1 MIRVVIVDDHEVVR
15 RGLRYMLEQ
24 RSDIEV
30 VGEGSDGKEAIALA
44 SELLPD
50 VILLDLLMSN
60 VGGIEVVREIK
71 RLAPS
76 TKIII
81 LTSFY
86 ESDQI
91 FGAIKAG
98 ALSYLLK
105 ESSTEELLKAIYGA
119 AHGES
124 KLHPLV
130 AARLLREVRE
140 QEESPLKDL
149 TPRELEVL
157 TLIARGRSNP
167 EIAAELSISE
177 PTVRMHVAN
186 VLMKLHLADRTQA
199 AIFAL
204 QKKLIPL
211 KDALE
216 DRSEGADKD

>member
-24 RSDIEV
+24 YPDIEV
-30 VGEGSDGKEAIALA
+30 IGEGSDGKHAVALA
-44 SELLPD
+44 GELLPD
-50 VILLDLLMSN
+50 VMLLDLLMAN
-60 VGGIEVVREIK
+60 MNGIEAVREIK
-71 RLAPS
+71 RLVPN

-81 LTSFY
+81 LTSYY

-105 ESSTEELLKAIYGA
+105 ESSTEELLQAIYSA
-119 AHGES
+119 ARGES

-130 AARLLREVRE
+130 AARLLKEVRE
-140 QEESPLKDL
+140 QDESPLKDL

-157 TLIARGRSNP
+157 SLIARGRSNQ
-167 EIAAELSISE
+167 EIAAELVISE

-186 VLMKLHLADRTQA
+186 ILTKLHLADRTQA

-204 QKKLIPL
+204 QKKLVPL
-211 KDALE
+211 KDALDDKNEPPAE
-216 DRSEGADKD
+216 D

>member
-24 RSDIEV
+24 HPDIEV
-30 VGEGSDGKEAIALA
+30 IGEGSDGKQGVTLA

-50 VILLDLLMSN
+50 VMLLDLLMSKMN
-60 VGGIEVVREIK
+60 GIEAVREIK
-71 RLAPS
+71 RLAPN

-81 LTSFY
+81 LTSYY

-105 ESSTEELLKAIYGA
+105 ESSADELLQAIRSA

-124 KLHPLV
+124 KLYPLV
-130 AARLLREVRE
+130 AARLLKEVRE
-140 QEESPLKDL
+140 QAESPLKDL

-157 TLIARGRSNP
+157 TQIARGRSNQ
-167 EIAAELSISE
+167 EIAAELVISE

-186 VLMKLHLADRTQA
+186 ILAKLHLADRTQA

-204 QKKLIPL
+204 QKKLVPL

-216 DRSEGADKD
+216 DKDDDSE